1 MIINPIIP
9 IWVMVIIC
17 IFLLLMKR
25 KGGAA
30 FVRQIF
36 IVILLFVINL
46 RIMTQSGDIPLVEPR
61 VDVLFVVD
69 NTISMIA
76 EDYGPEKKQRL
87 DAVRDDCEYIMKNLP
102 GATYAVYSFNT
113 HMEQML
119 PYTSDSAAV
128 LDCIEIC
135 NGGSRYSSQGTS
147 LNMAMGSMEKI
158 LDDDREFFQV
168 IFFISDGEIV
178 SSDTLKSYPE
188 LKKYID
194 GGAVL
199 GYGTEEGGIMVP
211 VEWYEEEEGARPLEY
226 YDDNFN
232 LQTALSVI
240 DEKNLQ
246 SIASD
251 FGVEYIH
258 MTDKSQVDGVLAE
271 LQGKIANLEMMV
283 NTESTEGYEDINF
296 WFVIPLTVLL
306 VVDAICYK
314 RKV

>member
-17 IFLLLMKR
+17 IFLLFMKR

-46 RIMTQSGDIPLVEPR
+46 RIMTQSGDIPMVEPR
-61 VDVLFVVD
+61 VDVLFVID

-76 EDYGPEKKQRL
+76 EDYGAEKKPRL
-87 DAVRDDCEYIMKNLP
+87 DAVRDDCEYIMQNLP
-102 GATYAVYSFNT
+102 GATYAVYAFDT
-113 HMEQML
+113 YVEQML
-119 PYTSDSAAV
+119 PYTSDTAAV

-135 NGGSRYSSQGTS
+135 NGGSKYSSRGTS

-168 IFFISDGEIV
+168 VFFISDGEIV
-178 SSDTLKSYPE
+178 SSDALKSYPE
-188 LKKYID
+188 LAKYVD

-199 GYGTEEGGIMVP
+199 GYGTEEGGIMLP
-211 VEWYEEEEGARPLEY
+211 VEWYEDWEEPRPLEY
-226 YDDNFN
+226 YDDNYDT
-232 LQTALSVI
+232 QTAVSVI

-258 MTDKSQVDGVLAE
+258 MTEPSQVDSVLAE
-271 LQGKIANLEMMV
+271 LRDKMANLEMMED
-283 NTESTEGYEDINF
+283 TESTEGYVDIYF
-296 WFVIPLTVLL
+296 WFVIPLLALL
-306 VVDAICYK
+306 VTDAICYK
-314 RKV
+314 RKA

>member
-46 RIMTQSGDIPLVEPR
+46 RIMTQSGDIPMVEPR

-76 EDYGPEKKQRL
+76 EDYGSEKKPRL
-87 DAVRDDCEYIMKNLP
+87 DAVREDCEYIMKNLP

-113 HMEQML
+113 YMEQML

-135 NGGSRYSSQGTS
+135 NGGSKYSSKGTS

-168 IFFISDGEIV
+168 VFFISDGEIV
-178 SSDTLKSYPE
+178 SSDTLKNYPE

-211 VEWYEEEEGARPLEY
+211 VEWYDEWEEPRPLEY
-226 YDDNFN
+226 YDDNFD
-232 LQTALSVI
+232 LQTAVSVI

-251 FGVEYIH
+251 LGVEYIH
-258 MTDKSQVDGVLAE
+258 MTHKTQIDGVLAE
-271 LQGKIANLEMMV
+271 LQGRIANLEMMV

-306 VVDAICYK
+306 VADAICYK
-314 RKV
+314 KKL